1 MWSLISA
8 IGVFPFLWSLSVLL
22 DSSFFGHSL
31 QTKSRWRAVVC
42 FLKASW
48 ISKIF
53 LHYGMARRRLSLG
66 TCKPCVP
73 TFFPQSQKSFHKRS
87 QEVPPPSRHL
97 LWRELAHD
105 IGYSCSCYW
114 RILYSSSCYRR
125 TLRYRRILLVV
136 STGAYYPLV
145 ATTGGFL
152 LQEDPS

>member
-1 MWSLISA
+1 MFFDHVQFQI
-8 IGVFPFLWSLSVLL
+8 VFLRRFLLY
-22 DSSFFGHSL
+22 F
-31 QTKSRWRAVVC
+31 
-42 FLKASW
+42 
-48 ISKIF
+48 
-53 LHYGMARRRLSLG
+53 
-66 TCKPCVP
+66 
-73 TFFPQSQKSFHKRS
+73 S
-87 QEVPPPSRHL
+87 QEVPPPSHHL

-105 IGYSCSCYW
+105 VGYSCSCYW